1 MPLLAR
7 LRSLVRNTLHKRCV
21 ERELN
26 EELSSYFEL
35 LTAEKMKEGM
45 NPEEAK
51 RSAFIELG
59 GVEQM
64 KEGVRDVRMGAK
76 LESIWKDLLY
86 AVRILAKKP
95 VFTAVAVLSLAVGIG
110 ANTAIFSVVNA
121 VLLQPLPYPHAD
133 RLAVVWSELGHE
145 GRAPAS
151 GPELVSL
158 QQRSRLFGEFA
169 GIWVQNGELTGN
181 GEPQQVKL
189 GLVTYNFPS
198 LLSSRPQLGRFF
210 LPEEQ
215 GSGRDPVVILSDG
228 LWRRRYGSDPHLI
241 GRAILLSGRSCTVV
255 GVMPAEFRIIFP
267 DDTRM
272 SNVEAFVPFANEL
285 AKGQR
290 DQAYIRVIG
299 RLRKG
304 VTFAQA
310 QAEADNLATQLRSEF
325 TEYSEQSLGLQVVPL
340 QGDVVRNVRPV
351 LLALFGGVSLVLLI
365 ACANVAN
372 LLLSRANERNKEITV
387 RTALGAPASRIIRQL
402 LTESVLL
409 SCLGGM
415 AALVTGWAALK
426 WFLAMRPEGILRTNS
441 IDVNL
446 TVLGFTTVISV
457 SAGILF
463 GLAPAWQAAKVD
475 LVETLKEGGR
485 ATTSDRSGLRNV
497 LVVCE
502 VALGF
507 VLLISA
513 CLMIRTFQR
522 LLRVDPGFNPNHIL
536 TFQVSLPSV
545 RYPKPE
551 LAVGFVREL
560 QKRLSALPGVQSAGA
575 VSHLPFDD
583 NLGNWYS
590 YYWPEGAPKQ
600 EQNTRMADHRSV
612 LAGFFPSLGVTFV
625 AGRNFDISDE
635 VANRKVVIIDDTLA
649 EQVWPNGGAIGKGLN
664 IENGQFVRDVAEV
677 VGVVKH
683 VQYHSLANQVRPQLY
698 LPYPLAVRA
707 NMSFTVR
714 TTGAPLT
721 YVDLIRRE
729 VWKMDKD
736 LPVSNIR
743 AMEEYI
749 LKARSQTRFVT
760 MLSSALAAI
769 ALLLACI
776 GIYGVT
782 ASLVLQRTNEIG
794 IRMAMGAQR
803 LAILS
808 VVLRQSMVP
817 TIWGMGIGFVL
828 SLLLTPLLSNLL
840 FGIRPMDPATFA
852 ITSVFLCAVGLLAS
866 CVPAYRATRTSPMV
880 ALRYE

>member
-7 LRSLVRNTLHKRCV
+7 LRSFLRNTLDKRRV
-21 ERELN
+21 EGDLN
-26 EELSSYFEL
+26 EELSSYLEL
-35 LTAEKMKEGM
+35 LTAEKMKEGL
-45 NPEEAK
+45 NPEQA
-51 RSAFIELG
+51 RRAALIELG

-64 KEGVRDVRMGAK
+64 KEEVRDVRIGAK
-76 LESIWKDLLY
+76 LESVWKDLLY
-86 AVRILAKKP
+86 AVRILGKKP
-95 VFTAVAVLSLAVGIG
+95 VFTAVAILTLAVGIG

-121 VLLQPLPYPHAD
+121 VLLQPLPYPNAD

-158 QQRSRLFGEFA
+158 QQRSRLFEEFA

-181 GEPQQVKL
+181 GEPQQVKV

-215 GSGRDPVVILSDG
+215 GAGRNPVVILSDG
-228 LWRRRYGSDPHLI
+228 LWRRRYGSDPQLI
-241 GRAILLSGRSCTVV
+241 GRGILLSGRTCTVV
-255 GVMPAEFRIIFP
+255 GVMPDGFRIAFP
-267 DDTRM
+267 DETRM
-272 SNVEAFVPFANEL
+272 SNVEVFVPFSNDL
-285 AKGQR
+285 AKDER
-290 DQAYIRVIG
+290 DQAYIRVLG
-299 RLRKG
+299 RLRNG
-304 VTFAQA
+304 VTFPQA
-310 QAEADNLATQLRSEF
+310 QAEADILAAQFRSEF
-325 TEYSEQSLGLQVVPL
+325 TEYSEQSLGLQVVAL
-340 QGDVVRNVRPV
+340 QGDVVRNVRPA
-351 LLALFGGVSLVLLI
+351 LLALFGGVGLVLLI

-372 LLLSRANERNKEITV
+372 LLLSRANEREKEITV

-402 LTESVLL
+402 LTESILL
-409 SCLGGM
+409 ACLGGL
-415 AALVTGWAALK
+415 AALVVGSAALK

-441 IDVNL
+441 IELNL
-446 TVLGFTTVISV
+446 AVLGFTTVISV
-457 SAGILF
+457 GAGILF

-475 LVETLKEGGR
+475 LIETLKEGGR
-485 ATTSDRSGLRNV
+485 TITSDRRGFRNL
-497 LVVCE
+497 LVICE

-507 VLLISA
+507 VLLIGA
-513 CLMIRTFQR
+513 CLMIRTFQG
-522 LLRVDPGFNPNHIL
+522 LLRVDPGFDPNHVL

-551 LAVGFVREL
+551 LGVAFVREL

-590 YYWPEGAPKQ
+590 YYWAEGAPKQ

-625 AGRNFDISDE
+625 AGRNFDLSDE

-649 EQVWPNGGAIGKGLN
+649 EQVWPNGDAIGKRLN

-698 LPYPLAVRA
+698 LPYPRAVRA
-707 NMSFTVR
+707 NMAFTVR
-714 TTGAPLT
+714 TTNAPLS
-721 YVDLIRRE
+721 YVDLIRQE

-736 LPVSNIR
+736 LPVSNVR
-743 AMEEYI
+743 PMEEYI
-749 LKARSQTRFVT
+749 FKTRSQTRFVT
-760 MLSSALAAI
+760 MLSGALAGI

-782 ASLVLQRTNEIG
+782 ASSVLQRTNEIG

-803 LAILS
+803 LTILKA
-808 VVLRQSMVP
+808 VLRQSMVP
-817 TIWGMGIGFVL
+817 TIWGTGIGFVL
-828 SLLLTPLLSNLL
+828 SLLLTPLFSNLL
-840 FGIRPMDPATFA
+840 FGVRPTDPATFA

-866 CVPAYRATRTSPMV
+866 YVPAHRATRTSPMA